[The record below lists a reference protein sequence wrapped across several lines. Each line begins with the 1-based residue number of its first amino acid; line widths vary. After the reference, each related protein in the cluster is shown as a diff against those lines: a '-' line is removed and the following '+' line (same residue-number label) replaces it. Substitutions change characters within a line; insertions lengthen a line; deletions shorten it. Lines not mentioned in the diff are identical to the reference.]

1 MNHRLIAPAALAVI
15 LASCTNEEMSVPVDS
30 DGTVTFAVELP
41 ASMQGRGYADGSQAK
56 KLDYG
61 VYDAKTGELVFASTD
76 EGAVQATGGPI
87 EYQLKL
93 NLVKGKTYDF
103 IFWAATEGKSHYTFC
118 AADKTV
124 SINYTADGDNYT
136 AEGNDDSRDAFFQ
149 AVKGVEVKG
158 AMTQPVELRRP
169 FAQLNFGTDD
179 IDYAAVAKTVI
190 KSTSLKVEGAYK
202 TFNLYT
208 GIASDPV
215 TLIMTAEADETG
227 HIITSEDFPADASY
241 DYITMDYLL
250 TGVELEGTDPES
262 ADVQSSKRELF
273 NAELTFTF
281 VDNQTATVE
290 VPSMPVQR
298 NYRTNVFGSLLT
310 SPVDLSIEVNPVFTE
325 PPHEIGL
332 AKPKED
338 PEGNSLLTKASE
350 FAYILDAVNN
360 GKDTYEG
367 KTILLQ
373 NDIDLSEVATA
384 SLGASSK
391 RFKGTLDGGN
401 HTLKCLSK
409 PLIGYME
416 DATVCNLKLEGEFN
430 GPAVANYSYGN
441 TKLDNVTVTGTMK
454 NAGAIATATG
464 NTVLNKVTVNGNVIG
479 SGLLANAGGLVQT
492 ARGESFMVS
501 DCVNNAS
508 VSTSFNHAG
517 GIAGRT
523 ECPATIT
530 NTVNNGTITSNRGA
544 GGKAGGFVGM
554 PSKEITITGSTNAG
568 KVVVN
573 ARTGGAAAA
582 GFVGWN
588 GVATI
593 ITDCENTADVEL
605 NLSSINEL
613 SGAGGFYGAVGWSTG
628 IKSFTNCTNSG
639 NVTVNITGTPAGQA
653 LVYNKAPYAG
663 GIIGV
668 VHYEQV
674 KLVDCTN
681 TGDVKIVNS
690 NGAACNQYVGGLA
703 GSIGWLTGLTCTGN
717 TAGGNLSGNVSD
729 ESGTAFVGGMFTF
742 IGNKWADVESTFTYS
757 GNTNNTG
764 CEEIV
769 DVQ

>member
-1 MNHRLIAPAALAVI
+1 MIHRLIAPAALAVI
-15 LASCTNEEMSVPVDS
+15 LASCSNEEMPVPVDS

-41 ASMQGRGYADGSQAK
+41 ASMQGRGYADGSQTK

-76 EGAVQATGGPI
+76 DGAVQATGGPI

-103 IFWAATEGKSHYTFC
+103 IFWAATEGKSHYTFS

-179 IDYAAVAKTVI
+179 IDYAAAAKTVI

-241 DYITMDYLL
+241 DYLTMDYLL

-310 SPVDLSIEVNPVFTE
+310 SPVDLSIEVNPAFTE

-384 SLGASSK
+384 SLGGVSSAK
-391 RFKGTLDGGN
+391 RFKGTFDGQN
-401 HTLKCLSK
+401 HTVKGLAKTFF
-409 PLIGYME
+409 GYI
-416 DATVCNLKLEGEFN
+416 DGATVKNLNIEGTFN
-430 GPAVANYSYGN
+430 GPALASSTYGDS
-441 TKLDNVTVTGTMK
+441 KIDNVTVTGTMK
-454 NAGAIATATG
+454 NAGAINYTYG
-464 NTVLNKVTVNGNVIG
+464 NTSLNKVTVNGTITG
-479 SGLLANAGGLVQT
+479 TGNAGGLVQS
-492 ARGESFMVS
+492 AGGESFTVT
-501 DCVNNAS
+501 DCVNNADVTAS
-508 VSTSFNHAG
+508 SNHAG
-517 GIAGRT
+517 GIAARAT
-523 ECPATIT
+523 CPTTIT
-530 NTVNNGTITSNRGA
+530 NTVNNGTVTSNRA
-544 GGKAGGFVGM
+544 SGGKAGGFVGM
-554 PSKEITITGSTNAG
+554 PSKEITITGCTNAG

-588 GVATI
+588 GLATI
-593 ITDCENTADVEL
+593 LTDCENTADVEL

-628 IKSFTNCTNSG
+628 IKSFTRCTNSG
-639 NVTVNITGTPAGQA
+639 NVTVNITGTPADQA
-653 LVYNKAPYAG
+653 IVYKKAPYAG

-674 KLVDCTN
+674 KLDGCTN

>member
-1 MNHRLIAPAALAVI
+1 MNHRLIAPVALAVI
-15 LASCTNEEMSVPVDS
+15 LASCSNEEMPVPVDS

-41 ASMQGRGYADGSQAK
+41 TSMRGRGYADGGQSK

-61 VYDAKTGELVFASTD
+61 VYDAKTGDLIFASTD
-76 EGAVQATGGPI
+76 EGAVQATGGPTSY
-87 EYQLKL
+87 ELKL

-103 IFWAATEGKSHYTFC
+103 IFWAATEGKTHYTFS

-124 SINYTADGDNYT
+124 SINYTAAGDNYT

-179 IDYAAVAKTVI
+179 IDYAAAAKTVI

-202 TFNLYT
+202 TLNLYS

-241 DYITMDYLL
+241 DYLTMDYLL
-250 TGVELEGTDPES
+250 TGVELEGTGPES

-290 VPSMPVQR
+290 VSNMPVQR

-310 SPVDLSIEVNPVFTE
+310 SPVDLSIEVKPVFTE

-338 PEGNSLLTKASE
+338 TNGNALLTKASE

-360 GKDTYEG
+360 AKDSYEG

-384 SLGASSK
+384 SIGTSSK

-401 HTLKCLSK
+401 HTLKGLSK

-416 DATVCNLKLEGEFN
+416 DATVTNLKLEGEFN
-430 GPAVANYSYGN
+430 NSAVAHYTYGN
-441 TKLDNVTVTGTMK
+441 SKLDNVTVSGTMK
-454 NAGAIATATG
+454 NAGAINTATG
-464 NTVLNKVTVNGNVIG
+464 NTTLNKVTINGTVTGFN
-479 SGLLANAGGLVQT
+479 NAGGLVVT
-492 ARGESFMVS
+492 ASGESFTVS

-508 VSTSFNHAG
+508 VTASLNHAG
-517 GIAGRT
+517 GIASRT
-523 ECPATIT
+523 ECPTTIT
-530 NTVNNGTITSNRGA
+530 NTVNNGTITSNRGG

-554 PSKEITITGSTNAG
+554 PSKEITISGSTNAG

-588 GVATI
+588 GLATI
-593 ITDCENTADVEL
+593 ITDCENTGDVEL
-605 NLSSINEL
+605 NLSSIDEL

-639 NVTVNITGTPAGQA
+639 NVTVNITGTPAEQA

-674 KLVDCTN
+674 KLDGCSN

-729 ESGTAFVGGMFTF
+729 ERGTAFVGGMFTF
-742 IGNKWADVESTFTYS
+742 IGNKWADVESKYTYS
-757 GNTNNTG
+757 ENTNNTG
-764 CEEIV
+764 YEEIV

>member
-1 MNHRLIAPAALAVI
+1 MNHRLIAPAVLAVI
-15 LASCTNEEMSVPVDS
+15 LASCSNEEMPVPVDS

-41 ASMQGRGYADGSQAK
+41 TSMQGRGYADGGQTK

-61 VYDAKTGELVFASTD
+61 VYDAKTGDLIFASTD
-76 EGAVQATGGPI
+76 EGAVQATGGPTSY
-87 EYQLKL
+87 ELKL

-103 IFWAATEGKSHYTFC
+103 IFWAATEGKSYYTFS
-118 AADKTV
+118 AAEKTV
-124 SINYTADGDNYT
+124 SINYTAAGDNYT
-136 AEGNDDSRDAFFQ
+136 ADGNDDSRDAFFQ

-179 IDYAAVAKTVI
+179 IDYAAAAKTVI

-202 TFNLYT
+202 TLNLYS

-241 DYITMDYLL
+241 DYLTMDYLL

-290 VPSMPVQR
+290 VSNMPVQR

-310 SPVDLSIEVNPVFTE
+310 SPVDLSIEVKPAFNE
-325 PPHEIGL
+325 PAHEIGL

-338 PEGNSLLTKASE
+338 ADGNSLLTKASE

-360 GKDTYEG
+360 AKDSYEG

-384 SLGASSK
+384 SLGSYSK

-401 HTLKCLSK
+401 HTLKGLSK

-416 DATVCNLKLEGEFN
+416 GATVSNLKLEGEFN
-430 GPAVANYSYGN
+430 NPAVANYTYGN
-441 TKLDNVTVTGTMK
+441 SKLDNVTITGTMK
-454 NAGAIATATG
+454 NAGAINYACD
-464 NTVLNKVTVNGNVIG
+464 NTVLNKVTVNGTVTG
-479 SGLLANAGGLVQT
+479 SSNAGGLVQT
-492 ARGESFMVS
+492 ARGESFTVS
-501 DCVNNAS
+501 NCVNNAS
-508 VSTSFNHAG
+508 VTASINHAG
-517 GIAGRT
+517 GIAART
-523 ECPATIT
+523 ECPASIT
-530 NTVNNGTITSNRGA
+530 NTVNNGTVTSNRGA

-573 ARTGGAAAA
+573 SRTGGAAAA

-588 GVATI
+588 GLATI
-593 ITDCENTADVEL
+593 ISDCENTGDVEL

-628 IKSFTNCTNSG
+628 IKSFTKCKNSG
-639 NVTVNITGTPAGQA
+639 NVTVNITGTPADQA

-674 KLVDCTN
+674 KLDGCTN

-717 TAGGNLSGNVSD
+717 TVGGNLSGNVSD

-742 IGNKWADVESTFTYS
+742 IGNKWADVVSKFTYS
-757 GNTNNTG
+757 DNTNNTG
-764 CEEIV
+764 CEEIA